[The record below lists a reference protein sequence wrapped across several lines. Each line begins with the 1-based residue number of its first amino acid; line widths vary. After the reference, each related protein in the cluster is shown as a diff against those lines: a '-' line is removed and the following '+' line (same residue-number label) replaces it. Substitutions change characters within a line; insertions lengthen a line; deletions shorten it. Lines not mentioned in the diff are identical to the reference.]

1 MSGPR
6 WLASPVAAT
15 ACVLSGLSLL
25 AIPLRRLTSA
35 PQLPA
40 ALAEAA
46 TARANN
52 LPAVLRL
59 RLLGPAQRVTLTTAE
74 GVCLFDARE
83 LSAGVTEHDARLPMG
98 DGVVEIVVRAD
109 FGGSAE
115 TAVFLTVMPE
125 GHEDQTRY
133 VIGTGRI
140 DEPLRYEWHAH

>member
-35 PQLPA
+35 PQPPA
-40 ALAEAA
+40 ALAGAA
-46 TARANN
+46 TAPANST
-52 LPAVLRL
+52 PAVLRL
-59 RLLGPAQRVTLTTAE
+59 RLLAPAQRVTLTTAE
-74 GVCLFDARE
+74 GVCLLDARE
-83 LSAGVTEHDARLPMG
+83 LAAGVTEHDARLPMG

-109 FGGSAE
+109 FGGGAE

-125 GHEDQTRY
+125 GGEDQTRY